1 MPVSAAPVR
10 SSAMTATS
18 SMDPAE
24 HAPLPGAG
32 QAGASHP
39 GLVQT
44 ACGAGA
50 ARRED
55 RADVGVAAPVRGRL
69 GAGVGD
75 SYRERLVA
83 GLLDVEGAGQ
93 REPGG
98 LVDPQLAL
106 GVGGAEVLLVAA
118 GAGQDDLGAFGG

>member
-1 MPVSAAPVR
+1 MLRCRAP
-10 SSAMTATS
+10 
-18 SMDPAE
+18 DKPA
-24 HAPLPGAG
+24 LRTR
-32 QAGASHP
+32 
-39 GLVQT
+39 LVQT
-44 ACGAGA
+44 AGGAGA

-55 RADVGVAAPVRGRL
+55 CADVRVAAPVRGGL

-83 GLLDVEGAGQ
+83 GLLDVERAGQ

-98 LVDPQLAL
+98 LVDPKLAL

-118 GAGQDDLGAFGG
+118 RAGQDDLGAFGRAQPGRVARVGGTAEHSCGDGGAEV